1 MKLIIEG
8 YNKSIHKKDNQI
20 VVKEKDELIYK
31 IPADDIDDITIVGK
45 GYITFDALSLLSR
58 NNVNLITVNYFG
70 QVEYMLE
77 KPSQKYVQL
86 KKEQYKSSDNENGL
100 KIAIEIVKA
109 KIKNQKS
116 TIKTLNKNKKIK
128 KVKENENKIKEYL
141 IELEKLEIRD
151 DSSIKNVIMGI
162 EGKVSVLY
170 WDSISRL
177 LPESVNFKNRN
188 QKPENDV
195 VNAMLNYGYAIL
207 ASQITKS
214 ILLHGLDAYCGFL
227 HADRY
232 KRTSLTYDLI
242 EEFRQQ
248 IVDKTVIKLI
258 NYKPRP
264 NYKTI
269 KYSLVRKGINYTKR
283 KIVNKTTNSLILE
296 QKNMDKY
303 IENYPKTS
311 EVNTAPQLY
320 ALNDES
326 HLSDSFPFPVP
337 SRLHF
342 DILKSSM
349 VIQYDCYSF
358 LKFLMF
364 YIV

>member
-1 MKLIIEG
+1 M
-8 YNKSIHKKDNQI
+8 
-20 VVKEKDELIYK
+20 
-31 IPADDIDDITIVGK
+31 
-45 GYITFDALSLLSR
+45 
-58 NNVNLITVNYFG
+58 
-70 QVEYMLE
+70 
-77 KPSQKYVQL
+77 
-86 KKEQYKSSDNENGL
+86 
-100 KIAIEIVKA
+100 
-109 KIKNQKS
+109 
-116 TIKTLNKNKKIK
+116 KKIK

-170 WDSISRL
+170 WDSISML

-258 NYKPRP
+258 NYKQIDEDSIDHR
-264 NYKTI
+264 NNALNLE
-269 KYSLVRKGINYTKR
+269 SR
-283 KIVNKTTNSLILE
+283 KILAAAI
-296 QKNMDKY
+296 MDKLH
-303 IENYPKTS
+303 S
-311 EVNTAPQLY
+311 EISY
-320 ALNDES
+320 GDEKVS
-326 HLSDSFPFPVP
+326 YLEIIDNQCSVLVDT
-337 SRLHF
+337 LIG
-342 DILKSSM
+342 DGE
-349 VIQYDCYSF
+349 YEG
-358 LKFLMF
+358 F
-364 YIV
+364 YLQW

>member
-1 MKLIIEG
+1 MVCGIMKLIIEG

-70 QVEYMLE
+70 QVEYILE
-77 KPSQKYVQL
+77 TPNQKYVQL
-86 KKEQYKSSDNENGL
+86 KKEQYRSSDNEKGL
-100 KIAIEIVKA
+100 KIAIEIVKT

-162 EGKVSVLY
+162 EGKISVLY
-170 WDSISRL
+170 WDSISML

-258 NYKPRP
+258 NYKQ
-264 NYKTI
+264 I
-269 KYSLVRKGINYTKR
+269 DEDSINHRNNALNLESR
-283 KIVNKTTNSLILE
+283 KILVAAI
-296 QKNMDKY
+296 MDKLH
-303 IENYPKTS
+303 S
-311 EVNTAPQLY
+311 EISY
-320 ALNDES
+320 GDEKVS
-326 HLSDSFPFPVP
+326 YLEIIDNQCSVLVDT
-337 SRLHF
+337 LIG
-342 DILKSSM
+342 DGE
-349 VIQYDCYSF
+349 YEG
-358 LKFLMF
+358 F
-364 YIV
+364 YLQW